1 MAWQPKCKR
10 TKLSHAQELS
20 MVDSAPNVESEMGDP
35 NSENDACE
43 EDEVD
48 GLASSFDH
56 GEKLLQVK
64 EEFQANVWKQLATP
78 VEPID
83 LD

>member
-1 MAWQPKCKR
+1 
-10 TKLSHAQELS
+10 
-20 MVDSAPNVESEMGDP
+20 MVDSAPDVETEMGDP

-43 EDEVD
+43 EAGID
-48 GLASSFDH
+48 GLAGSFDH
-56 GEKLLQVK
+56 DGELLQVK
-64 EEFQANVWKQLATP
+64 EEFQANVWKKLATP